1 MPSSIDPASS
11 LTVWDAVSSRMTLNI
26 MLVAAAIFVPLILCY
41 TLWCYAK
48 MWGKVTTQHIDDNTH
63 SLY

>member
-1 MPSSIDPASS
+1 
-11 LTVWDAVSSRMTLNI
+11 MTLNI